1 MLSMPADVNRLI
13 AVMLGVLQMDLDTCI
28 KEYLAMAPKIFP
40 VEGIFSGSKLG
51 KFLKIAKGE
60 QRFDPTAF
68 EKIIKKLIAEQ
79 LKTRSSD
86 GENTPLRFEASKNQ
100 PCKVYVRHPVFHIQL
115 LIKWE

>member
-1 MLSMPADVNRLI
+1 MPADANRLI
-13 AVMLGVLQMDLDTCI
+13 AVMLGVLQMDIDSCI

-51 KFLKIAKGE
+51 KILKIARGE

-68 EKIIKKLIAEQ
+68 EKIIKKLVVEQ

-86 GENTPLRFEASKNQ
+86 GENTYLGFEASKNQ
-100 PCKVYVRHPVFHIQL
+100 PCKVYVRHPDCHIQF